1 VFQLWGFFDL
11 IAANPSTHPVGRLLR
26 FGDLGVIA
34 AEGMFS
40 RIFAHDASE
49 HKKHRSYMKSTSN
62 EKRLRAIPV

>member
-1 VFQLWGFFDL
+1 MFQLWGFFDF
-11 IAANPSTHPVGRLLR
+11 ITAYPSSQPVGRLLR

-34 AEGMFS
+34 AVGMFS

-49 HKKHRSYMKSTSN
+49 HKKQRSYMKSTSY